1 MGGIEYLVQSNN
13 NTDYVEEEDRFKYV
27 DDLSILEVLCLTG
40 FLIEYD
46 VHKHVP
52 SDIGTEQMFLPP
64 EVTKTQNNLNEVSR
78 WTDDHMMTINV
89 KKTNYM
95 LFTRTKTDFAT
106 RLMLN
111 GVKIDQIKEQK
122 ICGLWITDNLR
133 WEKNSRELAKSAFSS
148 MFTLYILFTRS
159 VLEYCSVVF

>member
-1 MGGIEYLVQSNN
+1 MNMTSTNMYHLTLGLSKCSYLQKQP
-13 NTDYVEEEDRFKYV
+13 R
-27 DDLSILEVLCLTG
+27 
-40 FLIEYD
+40 
-46 VHKHVP
+46 HK
-52 SDIGTEQMFLPP
+52 
-64 EVTKTQNNLNEVSR
+64 
-78 WTDDHMMTINV
+78 TDDRMMTINV

-133 WEKNSRELAKSAFSS
+133 WEKNSRELAKSAFSRIS
-148 MFTLYILFTRS
+148 MLTKLKYVGVCQEDLKDVYILFIRS
-159 VLEYCSVVF
+159 VLEYCSVVWHSSLTREDSNVLERVQKLA